1 LQIRNAASGAAVSS
15 GSEKTPLHSFLVLSP
30 PLTLRA
36 GDGQPD
42 FARLMADLNAL
53 KFV

>member
-1 LQIRNAASGAAVSS
+1 MQIRNAASGGAVSS
-15 GSEKTPLHSFLVLSP
+15 GSEKARLHSFLVLPP

-42 FARLMADLNAL
+42 FATLMADLNAL
-53 KFV
+53 QFV